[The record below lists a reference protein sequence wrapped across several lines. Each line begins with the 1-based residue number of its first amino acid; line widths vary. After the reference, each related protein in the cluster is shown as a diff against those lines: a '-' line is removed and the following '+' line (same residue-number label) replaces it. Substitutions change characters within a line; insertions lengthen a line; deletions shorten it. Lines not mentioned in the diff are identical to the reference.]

1 MCAHRMNAMAVKD
14 RPDVAAWRAM
24 LYANDRLLKRLAE
37 EMLREQGLELSWY
50 EVLMHLAEAR
60 GAITQRELVELTLMG
75 QSGLS
80 RVLAKLEAVGFV
92 RRVAVE
98 SDRRNL
104 SVELTDRGRERLRRA
119 APLHLQGIKRWFA
132 DPMTARQV
140 DAIRAGLERVLHN
153 LAEDSRAPRSEPEP
167 VAIGPQLLSLSADG
181 VLTADAIVVR
191 DALEPLMLA
200 DAVRYARPDDVGEL
214 RRLLSAMTRRLDSP
228 VDFLRADW
236 ALHRRIAQISPNE
249 VLRRVSRTKAI
260 RTTCSVD
267 CDCTRTS
274 SRRSPTRTPEPSPDW
289 PTSTGSRP
297 RSTRLRPRGQ
307 PRPGVSRP
315 DSRSCASGPPCPAR
329 ARRRFARPGWAEAS
343 SDPCRRAVASGSRA
357 ATGPGTRA
365 LRRR

>member
-181 VLTADAIVVR
+181 VL
-191 DALEPLMLA
+191 MLA

-249 VLRRVSRTKAI
+249 VLRRVYLSLVTTLEDNVDAIVPDKSHPDYLQRRLRLHADIVEAIADSDAQAVAELAGQHRLTTALDTAPAARAAKA
-260 RTTCSVD
+260 
-267 CDCTRTS
+267 
-274 SRRSPTRTPEPSPDW
+274 RRQ
-289 PTSTGSRP
+289 
-297 RSTRLRPRGQ
+297 STR
-307 PRPGVSRP
+307 
-315 DSRSCASGPPCPAR
+315 
-329 ARRRFARPGWAEAS
+329 
-343 SDPCRRAVASGSRA
+343 
-357 ATGPGTRA
+357 
-365 LRRR
+365 